1 MMSHSS
7 YTKMIRIEFQNFS
20 FGANGEFGPNFDQN
34 YPTLYLMILCI
45 SGFFFS
51 QDGHRISLNKSYL
64 QLKHVQKKYQ
74 NENESFF
81 DKAALH
87 IVLF

>member
-1 MMSHSS
+1 M
-7 YTKMIRIEFQNFS
+7 YLRIF
-20 FGANGEFGPNFDQN
+20 
-34 YPTLYLMILCI
+34 L
-45 SGFFFS
+45 S

-74 NENESFF
+74 NENEAFF
-81 DKAALH
+81 DKAALY